1 MKKTLLLAA
10 SSWLLAHAAAFGQA
24 LTGTVTVG
32 GAAPTY
38 PTLTAAVADLQARGV
53 GAGGL
58 TVALRPGTYAERI
71 VLTTLAGASAA
82 NPVRFVGRG
91 GPVTLRPVGTSAT
104 GEAVVSVT
112 ACDYL
117 TFDSLNVADGGNSAA
132 NRLEVGYYLTGTATK
147 GSTRVTVSSCAV
159 RMGGGPDPVVVGT
172 RGVWVVS
179 AATSAAG
186 TNDFNRILNVRV
198 DKVAVG
204 IQFAG
209 KANFSGQ
216 PTFPDQGNEVRGCV
230 LGGQRFIG
238 IDNIDNAAGSG
249 SALGIAVGSQ
259 RRLQILDNRL
269 DSVLLRNATPIL
281 PVNASAI
288 SLDNASGR
296 VSGNRIGYVSF
307 DGTGGSLATGIRAS
321 IILGDTLK
329 VFNNFIGGIS
339 RVDYVPGAS
348 DNSLYALGIWL
359 FKQAG
364 GGGTT
369 QAFHNTIVL
378 PAQAQPVRYS
388 AACFYLNGGS
398 GGSFPAALRNNI
410 LVNRLSTG
418 PGQFAF
424 AVVDGNSVRGNLL
437 SNNNLLLASGTNGAV
452 GQTNRELGGTRVT
465 SLTLADW
472 RTNSGYD
479 PASVSLPVA
488 FANEATGSLYLTGTA
503 LGNPA
508 LTGPF
513 LAAVPRDLDGRLRST
528 SAPYLGAAEG
538 AIVSSSAGAA
548 ARLLGLQL
556 YPNPAPGAATL
567 RFWQPLAGPAQV
579 AVLDGLGRTVRTFA
593 PVAGAPGFAQLPL
606 ALPGLAPGLY
616 HVRVTVP
623 GPDGR
628 PVAATVRLTIA
639 P

>member
-1 MKKTLLLAA
+1 MKKTFLFACGGC
-10 SSWLLAHAAAFGQA
+10 LLAHAAAFGQA

-32 GAAPTY
+32 GTSPTY
-38 PTLTAAVADLQARGV
+38 PTLTAAVADLQTRGV

-58 TVALRPGTYAERI
+58 TVALRPGTYAERL
-71 VLTTLAGASAA
+71 VLNAVAGTSAA
-82 NPVRFVGRG
+82 SPLRFVGRG
-91 GPVTLRPVGTSAT
+91 GPVTLRPVGTSAAD
-104 GEAVVSVT
+104 EAAVSVT
-112 ACDYL
+112 ACDYI
-117 TFDSLNVADGGNSAA
+117 TFDSLNVADGGTSAA
-132 NRLEVGYYLTGTATK
+132 DRLEVGYYLTGTATR
-147 GSTRVTVSSCAV
+147 GSSRITVSNCAV
-159 RMGGGPDPVVVGT
+159 RLGGGAAPVGTGT

-179 AATSAAG
+179 AATSAAS
-186 TNDFNRILNVRV
+186 TNDFNRVLNVQI

-209 KANFSGQ
+209 KASFSGQ

-230 LGGQRFIG
+230 LGGQRFVG
-238 IDNIDNAAGSG
+238 LDGSSG
-249 SALGIAVGSQ
+249 SALGIGVGSQ
-259 RRLQILDNRL
+259 RRLLVLNNRL
-269 DSVLLRNATPIL
+269 DSVLIRNASPLL

-296 VSGNRIGYVSF
+296 ISGNRIGYVHYA
-307 DGTGGSLATGIRAS
+307 GTGGSLATGIRAS

-339 RVDYVPGAS
+339 RVDYVPGAA

-369 QAFHNTIVL
+369 QAFHNTVVL

-398 GGSFPAALRNNI
+398 GGSFPAALRNNL
-410 LVNRLSTG
+410 LVNRLSTVA
-418 PGQFAF
+418 GQFAF
-424 AVVDGNSVRGNLL
+424 AVVDGNSARGNLL
-437 SNNNLLLASGTNGAV
+437 SNTNLLLASGTNGAV

-465 SLTLADW
+465 SPTLADW

-479 PASVSLPVA
+479 LASVSLPVA
-488 FANEATGSLYLTGTA
+488 FANEAAGSLYLTGTA

-508 LTGPF
+508 FTGPF
-513 LAAVPRDLDGRLRST
+513 LAAVPRDLDGRLRSL

-538 AIVSSSAGAA
+538 AAVSATASAA
-548 ARLLGLQL
+548 AQLLAVQL
-556 YPNPAPGAATL
+556 YPNPAREAATL
-567 RFWQPLAGPAQV
+567 RFWQPLAGRAQV
-579 AVLDGLGRTVRTFA
+579 AVLDGLGRTMRTLA
-593 PVAGAPGFAQLPL
+593 PVASAAGFVQLPL
-606 ALPGLAPGLY
+606 ALLGLAPGLY
-616 HVRVTVP
+616 FVRVSVP
-623 GPDGR
+623 SPDGR
-628 PVAATVRLTIA
+628 PATATVRLSVL

>member
-1 MKKTLLLAA
+1 MKKILLLAA
-10 SSWLLAHAAAFGQA
+10 SGWLLAHPAAFGQA

-38 PTLTAAVADLQARGV
+38 PTLTAAVADVQARGV

-58 TVALRPGTYAERI
+58 TVALRPGIYAERI
-71 VLTTLAGASAA
+71 ALNAVAGTAAA
-82 NPVRFVGRG
+82 NPLRFVGRG
-91 GPVTLRPVGTSAT
+91 GPVTLRPVGTSAA
-104 GEAVVSVT
+104 GEAAVAVT
-112 ACDYL
+112 ACDYI
-117 TFDSLNVADGGNSAA
+117 TFDSLNVADGGTSAA
-132 NRLEVGYYLTGTATK
+132 NQVEVGYYLTGAAGR
-147 GSTRVTVSSCAV
+147 GSTYVTVSNCAV
-159 RMGGGPDPVVVGT
+159 RLGGGPAAAAVGT

-179 AATSAAG
+179 AATSAGG
-186 TNDFNRILNVRV
+186 TNNFNRVLNVQI

-204 IQFAG
+204 IQLAG
-209 KANFSGQ
+209 AASFSGQ

-238 IDNIDNAAGSG
+238 LDGGSG
-249 SALGIAVGSQ
+249 SALGIGVGSQ
-259 RRLQILDNRL
+259 RRLRILDNRL
-269 DSVLLRNATPIL
+269 DSVLVRNAAPLL

-296 VSGNRIGYVSF
+296 ISGNRVGYVSF
-307 DGTGGSLATGIRAS
+307 AGTGGSLATGIRAS
-321 IILGDTLK
+321 IILGDTLQ

-339 RVDYVPGAS
+339 RVDYVPGAA

-364 GGGTT
+364 GGGFS
-369 QAFHNTIVL
+369 QVFHNTVVL

-410 LVNRLSTG
+410 LVNRLSTAA
-418 PGQFAF
+418 GQFAF
-424 AVVDGNSVRGNLL
+424 AVVDGNSARTNLV

-465 SLTLADW
+465 SATLADW
-472 RTNSGYD
+472 RTNSGND

-488 FANEATGSLYLTGTA
+488 FANEAAGRLYLTGAA

-508 LTGPF
+508 YTGPF
-513 LAAVPRDLDGRLRST
+513 LAAVPRDLDGRLRSP

-538 AIVSSSAGAA
+538 AIASATAGAA
-548 ARLLGLQL
+548 AQLLALQL
-556 YPNPAPGAATL
+556 YPNPAREAATL
-567 RFWQPLAGPAQV
+567 RFWQPQAGRAQA
-579 AVLDGLGRTVRTFA
+579 AVLDGLGRTLRTLA
-593 PVAGAPGFAQLPL
+593 PVASAAGFVQLPL

-616 HVRVTVP
+616 FVRLTVP

-628 PVAATVRLTIA
+628 PATATVRLNIL